1 MLTAFSKLYVVNS
14 GRFAFALRSIS
25 ATRACT
31 RFPCSDGTTSTEV
44 MPTASVATTSTS
56 TDSQMA
62 SRRNG
67 KMMAA
72 TEGTIRT
79 SPLIG
84 EAVPD
89 AAHGLDV
96 PRLAG
101 LRVALLA
108 QVAYVDVDRPRLA
121 EVGRAPDAVEQLRAG
136 EDAARARHQHLQEL

>member
-44 MPTASVATTSTS
+44 MPTAGGATTSTGP
-56 TDSQMA
+56 A
-62 SRRNG
+62 RRVGSRRNG

-72 TEGTIRT
+72 TERTLRT
-79 SPLIG
+79 SSLLG
-84 EAVPD
+84 EAIPD

-101 LRVALLA
+101 RRLELLA
-108 QVAYVDVDRPRLA
+108 QVAHVDVDRARLA

-136 EDAARARHQHLQEL
+136 EDA